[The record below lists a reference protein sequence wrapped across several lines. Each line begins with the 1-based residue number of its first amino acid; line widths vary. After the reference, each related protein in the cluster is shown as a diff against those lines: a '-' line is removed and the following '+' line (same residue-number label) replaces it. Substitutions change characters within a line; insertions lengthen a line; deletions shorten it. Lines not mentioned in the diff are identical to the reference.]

1 MTIKSY
7 KFTDNKKKEY
17 LELLRHGGRRY
28 ASAKAVGVTP
38 QTVNAHVKD
47 NPEFAKA
54 VDEAE
59 MEANEQ
65 VEDALFMTATSGNV
79 TAMQVWLYNRA
90 PERWADKR
98 QSEHKISGKPT
109 VRLEVN
115 NKHVYEITQ
124 RIINDK
130 ESVDL
135 AEQLL
140 RRAANSNAGSLR
152 LDDNRG

>member
-7 KFTDNKKKEY
+7 KFTDNKKDEY
-17 LELLRHGGRRY
+17 LELLRQGGRRY

-47 NPEFAKA
+47 DPNFARA

-90 PERWADKR
+90 PGRWTDKR
-98 QSEHKISGKPT
+98 QSEHKVT
-109 VRLEVN
+109 
-115 NKHVYEITQ
+115 
-124 RIINDK
+124 
-130 ESVDL
+130 
-135 AEQLL
+135 
-140 RRAANSNAGSLR
+140 GSLGIQIV
-152 LDDNRG
+152 DNIPRPQDEDVKD

>member
-7 KFTDNKKKEY
+7 KFTDNKKDEY
-17 LELLRHGGRRY
+17 LELLRQGGRRY

-47 NPEFAKA
+47 DPNFAKA

-59 MEANEQ
+59 VEANEQ

-90 PERWADKR
+90 PGRWTDKR
-98 QSEHKISGKPT
+98 QSEHKVT
-109 VRLEVN
+109 
-115 NKHVYEITQ
+115 
-124 RIINDK
+124 
-130 ESVDL
+130 
-135 AEQLL
+135 
-140 RRAANSNAGSLR
+140 GSLGIQIV
-152 LDDNRG
+152 DNIPRPQDEDVKD

>member
-7 KFTDNKKKEY
+7 KFTDNKKDEY
-17 LELLRHGGRRY
+17 LELLRQGGRRY

-47 NPEFAKA
+47 DPNFAKA

-90 PERWADKR
+90 PGRWTDKR
-98 QSEHKISGKPT
+98 QSEHKVT
-109 VRLEVN
+109 
-115 NKHVYEITQ
+115 
-124 RIINDK
+124 
-130 ESVDL
+130 
-135 AEQLL
+135 
-140 RRAANSNAGSLR
+140 GSLGIQIV
-152 LDDNRG
+152 DNIPRPQDEDVKD

>member
-7 KFTDNKKKEY
+7 KFTDNKKDEY
-17 LELLRHGGRRY
+17 LELLRQGGRRY

-47 NPEFAKA
+47 DPNFAKD

-59 MEANEQ
+59 VEANEQ

-90 PERWADKR
+90 PGRWTDKR
-98 QSEHKISGKPT
+98 QSEHKVT
-109 VRLEVN
+109 
-115 NKHVYEITQ
+115 
-124 RIINDK
+124 
-130 ESVDL
+130 
-135 AEQLL
+135 
-140 RRAANSNAGSLR
+140 GSLGIQIV
-152 LDDNRG
+152 DNIPRPQDEDVKD